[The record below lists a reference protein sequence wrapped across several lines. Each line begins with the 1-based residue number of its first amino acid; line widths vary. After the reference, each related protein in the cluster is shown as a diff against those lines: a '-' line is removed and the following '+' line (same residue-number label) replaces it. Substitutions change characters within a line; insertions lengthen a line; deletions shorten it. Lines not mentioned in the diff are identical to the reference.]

1 MTVKFSEIRPK
12 ALLSE
17 APSMID
23 PPTVLV
29 LRRTAIRLFP
39 GGDRVAKYKNDNY
52 DIEIAIPYN
61 PKTLGK
67 ALIST
72 SVTEGKLHKYK
83 VTDTKHGVYDHV
95 HAKDENDAYT
105 KFISKNGEFSH
116 PSHAKIEKVT
126 ESTADNLLGS
136 YITHAQGAAQHDKH
150 FKPLAAIKRIVAK
163 RYGQQAVKHFTAAG
177 DKYAAGEHGANRHYA
192 KFKSVVDA
200 TGADKPIHEAAIHQI
215 HTITK
220 TKAPADVSF
229 KSGGS
234 ARVSPQQ
241 AAVIMRLHTVMK
253 PENKAKIEALVN
265 SGPDG
270 LAKVAEF
277 ASNNLQ

>member
-72 SVTEGKLHKYK
+72 SVTE
-83 VTDTKHGVYDHV
+83 
-95 HAKDENDAYT
+95 
-105 KFISKNGEFSH
+105 
-116 PSHAKIEKVT
+116 
-126 ESTADNLLGS
+126 STADNLLGS

-177 DKYAAGEHGANRHYA
+177 DKYVAGEHGANRHYA

-220 TKAPADVSF
+220 TKSPADVSF